1 MNMIKVKINGAEY
14 SVPEGIT
21 VLEACRYANIDIPTL
36 CYLKDVNQI
45 GACRLCLVE
54 VKGARGLVAACVY
67 PVEPPRINR
76 ETGEEMPM
84 EIFTNTP
91 KIREVRKT
99 NLELVLSAHEK
110 KCLSCIRSTTC
121 ELQKLAQEYK
131 CDETKFQYSPKE
143 HTEKIDDSSVSIIR
157 DNNKCILC
165 RRCAATCEK
174 VQGISA
180 IRVVNRGFDS
190 KVAAFFEKP
199 LAETSCINCGQC
211 IVSCPVGALYERD
224 DTKKIL
230 DAIAD
235 PTKHVAICCAP
246 SVRAQIGECFGY
258 EPGTDTEGK
267 MVAALK
273 KLGFDGVYDMNF
285 TADLTIMEEA
295 TEFLGRVKN
304 GGKLPLITSCSPGW
318 VKYCEH
324 YFPEFVDN
332 ISSCKSPQQMFG
344 ALYKTYFAEKLGLDP
359 KNIVFVSAIPCTAK
373 KFEVG
378 RDGQSVDG
386 MPGVDIAVT
395 TRELGRMINQ
405 AGVDYKALADE
416 KFDQPIDVG
425 SGAGAIFGATGGVM
439 EAALRTAAEVIE
451 GKPLEK
457 LEFEDVRGTEG
468 MKFASYKIGDLNLN
482 VAVVSGTANAK
493 KLLNGIKDGTY
504 DVQFVE
510 VMACPGGCVNGG
522 GQPIQPAVVRNT
534 VDLKALRASV
544 LYKADSEKLAIRK
557 SHENPLVKKVYEEF
571 LGEPNSHKAHEL
583 LHTHY
588 VKRGL

>member
-1 MNMIKVKINGAEY
+1 MDMIKVKINGVEY
-14 SVPEGIT
+14 SVPAGVT
-21 VLEACRYANIDIPTL
+21 VLEACKYANIDIPTL
-36 CYLKDVNQI
+36 CYLKDINEI

-54 VKGARGLVAACVY
+54 VTGARGLVTACVY
-67 PVEPPRINR
+67 PAAD
-76 ETGEEMPM
+76 GM
-84 EIFTNTP
+84 EIQTNTA
-91 KIREVRKT
+91 KIRAARKT

-131 CDETKFQYSPKE
+131 ADEDRFVYGAKD
-143 HTEKIDDSSVSIIR
+143 EKVALDTSSVSIIR

-165 RRCAATCEK
+165 RRCIGACNN
-174 VQGISA
+174 QGIGA
-180 IRVVNRGFDS
+180 IGAVNRGYDS
-190 KVAAFFEKP
+190 MVACAFEKD

-211 IVSCPVGALYERD
+211 INACPVGALYEKD
-224 DTKKIL
+224 DTQKIL
-230 DAIAD
+230 DAIGD

-246 SVRAQIGECFGY
+246 SVRTAIGECFGY
-258 EPGTDTEGK
+258 EPGTDTEGQ

-304 GGKLPLITSCSPGW
+304 GGPLPLITSCSPGW

-324 YFPEFVDN
+324 YFPEMTEN
-332 ISSCKSPQQMFG
+332 LSTCKSPQQMFG
-344 ALYKTYFAEKLGLDP
+344 AMYKTYFAEKLGLDP

-373 KFEVG
+373 KFEVS
-378 RDGQSVDG
+378 RPGQDVDG
-386 MPGVDIAVT
+386 VPGVDIAVT
-395 TRELGRMINQ
+395 TRELGRMIEQ
-405 AGVDYKALADE
+405 AGINFRDLADE

-468 MKFASYKIGDLNLN
+468 IKFAAYKLGDIELK
-482 VAVVSGTANAK
+482 VAVCSGTANAN
-493 KLLNGIKDGTY
+493 KLLKGVQDGTY
-504 DVQFVE
+504 DVQFIE
-510 VMACPGGCVNGG
+510 IMACPGGCVNGG
-522 GQPIQPAVVRNT
+522 GQPIQPASVRNSI
-534 VDLKALRASV
+534 DLRKVRASI
-544 LYKADSEKLAIRK
+544 LYKADSEKLEYRK
-557 SHENPLVKKVYEEF
+557 SHENPIVKKVYEEF